1 MLDRSRIIRNI
12 IAILVTVV
20 YIFIGVI
27 CIDELGNFETGLK
40 FYIKLI
46 YLFLLGTTIFTYTYI
61 KKKLKEKILNPNMMY
76 VYRYGYFAIIVFI
89 SKLVMSYIHGIHFG
103 GKIAL
108 QMLVT
113 MLNVILIKRIIFNI
127 STSDMLSAIAS
138 LLYIFMPQNLLC
150 IELFEA
156 INYRVTFILVS
167 IWILIHIIDEVSQ
180 HRLKSKKYLLLT
192 LLFSLSV
199 VINIIFGGTSISWIC
214 IVLIAFLASKNIDF
228 THINLGQKFI
238 DKVNSVK
245 LKRFIYKLE
254 RININKI
261 LVVLFYSVL
270 ITIISQLVVRGL
282 TGDEL
287 FYGFDTF
294 KSFDIKFR
302 DIIKEARTYFLSLT
316 ILLVILE
323 VVGIVLKRKID
334 LKTTVIR
341 STFLVT
347 IATLMINGSNVY
359 TTGVFEVLLILNFI
373 LNISNIYY
381 NREEKIKLLKEKN

>member
-20 YIFIGVI
+20 YIFIGFI

-46 YLFLLGTTIFTYTYI
+46 YLVLLGTTIFTYTYI

-76 VYRYGYFAIIVFI
+76 IYRYGYFAIIVFI

-150 IELFEA
+150 AELFEA
-156 INYRVTFILVS
+156 INYRVTFILIS

-214 IVLIAFLASKNIDF
+214 TVLIAFLASKNIDF

-261 LVVLFYSVL
+261 LVVLFYSAL

-287 FYGFDTF
+287 FNRFDTF

-302 DIIKEARTYFLSLT
+302 DIIKEARTYFLTLT